1 MSCMQDHGGQEQDT
15 EIQPQPLALPVD
27 DDTPLVRLLRAI
39 EWTDHSTHSR
49 FHFQD
54 ARGQHA
60 LTVVP
65 MNGLKAKCRSHKDCV
80 LWLSAAAVT
89 TADREP
95 LADIVQWA
103 FDGDRLPPAEHW
115 RAAQQLKLSYGMKVR
130 V

>member
-1 MSCMQDHGGQEQDT
+1 MSCMQDHQDT
-15 EIQPQPLALPVD
+15 EIQPQPLPLPAD
-27 DDTPLVRLLRAI
+27 GDASLVRLLRAI
-39 EWTDHSTHSR
+39 EWTDHNTHSR

-80 LWLSAAAVT
+80 LWLSAAAIT
-89 TADREP
+89 AADREP

-103 FDGDRLPPAEHW
+103 FDGERMLAADHW
-115 RAAQQLKLSYGMKVR
+115 RAAQTLECSYGMKVR